1 MAQFSSRDQ
10 VTPGSPRTNPTNRVL
25 VYFRLFLE
33 GRTGE
38 DFRQEALSLI
48 EALEDAEGYTTDEL
62 DHARQV
68 LTRLTSAPAPDQ

>member
-1 MAQFSSRDQ
+1 MAQFSSRNQ
-10 VTPGSPRTNPTNRVL
+10 VVPGTPRMNPTNRVL
-25 VYFRLFLE
+25 AYFRLFLQ

-38 DFRQEALSLI
+38 DFRQEALSLL
-48 EALEDAEGYTTDEL
+48 ETLEDAEGYTTDEL